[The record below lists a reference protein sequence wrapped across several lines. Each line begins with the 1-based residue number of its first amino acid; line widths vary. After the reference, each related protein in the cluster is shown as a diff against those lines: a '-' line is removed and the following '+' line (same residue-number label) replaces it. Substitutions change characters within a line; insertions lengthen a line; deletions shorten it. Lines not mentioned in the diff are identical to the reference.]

1 MPTPKSYDGTCT
13 DQAGNTYP
21 VTSADSYSQC
31 IGVGGTYRPHT
42 PDAGHRVSALV
53 FDDHAG
59 IESDANPFSS
69 HAVGARLMIF
79 PICEAHRRTPRS
91 RLLKNLDLL
100 DSKFTDEVGRLLE
113 AEPDLKAKVSRLVVD
128 IAWVAARALSEEG
141 KADASGTVVS
151 EDLFNRARE
160 LGAEIQSRTQNQ
172 ELIAAVDDALESG
185 EEAIGV
191 AVSELLAKLAR
202 RATVRT
208 KS

>member
-1 MPTPKSYDGTCT
+1 MPSTKSYDGTCVGGSG
-13 DQAGNTYP
+13 DTYP
-21 VTSADSYSQC
+21 VTSADSYDQC
-31 IGVGGTYRPHT
+31 IRGGGTYQAYS

-59 IESDANPFSS
+59 IDNDANPFSAR
-69 HAVGARLMIF
+69 AVGARLMIF
-79 PICEAHRRTPRS
+79 PICQAHRRTRRS
-91 RLLKNLDLL
+91 RLLNKLDLL
-100 DSKFTDEVGRLLE
+100 DSKFTDEVGRVLE
-113 AEPDLKAKVSRLVVD
+113 AEPDLKVKVSRLVVD

-172 ELIAAVDDALESG
+172 ELIAAVDDALSSS
-185 EEAIGV
+185 EEVIGV
-191 AVSELLAKLAR
+191 AVSELLAKLAH

-208 KS
+208 KP

>member
-1 MPTPKSYDGTCT
+1 MPSTKSYDGECVGGS
-13 DQAGNTYP
+13 GNGFPIT
-21 VTSADSYSQC
+21 TADSYDQC
-31 IGVGGTYRPHT
+31 INGGGAYRPYS

-59 IESDANPFSS
+59 IEAEANPFSAR
-69 HAVGARLMIF
+69 AVGARLMIF

-91 RLLKNLDLL
+91 RLLHTLDLL

-141 KADASGTVVS
+141 KSEASGTVVS

-160 LGAEIQSRTQNQ
+160 LGVEIRSRTQNQ
-172 ELIAAVDDALESG
+172 ELIAAVDDALGSS
-185 EEAIGV
+185 EEVIGV
-191 AVSELLAKLAR
+191 AVSELLAKLAH

-208 KS
+208 RS